1 MNTIEEYPIQNTLQI
16 EGVVFRHF
24 AGASDY
30 PKMLAIYNSLHAAG
44 QYSGE
49 TTLKSLE
56 AEFTNLSNCDPHDDV
71 IFVEVHGQTVAFC
84 RFYWERQ
91 VSTKEFA
98 YAIIFR
104 VDPAWQAKGIEQAL
118 IEWGESRG
126 RHYASELPGGK
137 AGFLLVFCRETDQTR
152 LQVLTGLGYE
162 IKRYYHSMSRDLV
175 DLPEKPLPEGI
186 TVSPTLPKDYRNVW
200 DAANEAFMDEY
211 GAADPTEAWYQG
223 YLASPNFQP
232 ILWQVAWDGDEVV
245 GSVQNYISLEEN
257 ELERRHR
264 GYTESISVLREWRG
278 RGIASAL
285 ICRSMKMFR
294 LLNMDEVALT
304 ADTQNPTGAMR
315 LYTALGYRPYLTSLE
330 LQKPL
335 EEMSNYGKSK

>member
-1 MNTIEEYPIQNTLQI
+1 MNTIEVYSLNNAPKIDGL
-16 EGVVFRHF
+16 VFRHF
-24 AGASDY
+24 AGETDY
-30 PKMLAIYNSLHAAG
+30 PKMLAIYQKLHTAG

-56 AEFTNLSNCDPHDDV
+56 AEFANLSNCDPHDDLM
-71 IFVEVHGQTVAFC
+71 FVEVHGQTVAFC

-91 VSTKEFA
+91 VSTKEYA
-98 YAIIFR
+98 YAIMFR
-104 VDPAWQAKGIEQAL
+104 VDPAWQSKGIEQVL

-126 RHYASELPGGK
+126 RHYAATLPDGN
-137 AGFLLVFCRETDQTR
+137 AGFFLAFSRETDLTR
-152 LQVLTGLGYE
+152 FNIIKGSGFE

-175 DLPEKPLPEGI
+175 DLPERLVPEGI
-186 TVSPTLPKDYRNVW
+186 TVRPVLPKDYRKIW
-200 DAANEAFMDEY
+200 DASNDAFQDEY
-211 GAADPTEAWYQG
+211 GASDPTEEWYQG

-257 ELERRHR
+257 ELEGRQR
-264 GYTESISVLREWRG
+264 GYTEAISVRREWRG
-278 RGIASAL
+278 RGVASAL
-285 ICRSMKMFR
+285 ICRSMAMFK

-330 LQKPL
+330 LHKPL
-335 EEMSNYGKSK
+335 FLEK